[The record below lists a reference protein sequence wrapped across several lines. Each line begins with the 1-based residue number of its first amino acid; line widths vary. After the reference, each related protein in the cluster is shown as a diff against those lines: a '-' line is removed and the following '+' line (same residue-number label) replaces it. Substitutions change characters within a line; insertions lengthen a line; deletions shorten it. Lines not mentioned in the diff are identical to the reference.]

1 MTLPDDEK
9 LPVAVSGVKRSLPR
23 YYLETGV
30 LFALVVALGV
40 FLLTSR
46 YWLDDEPWFV
56 GVWTGVAE
64 HAVAGSVSE
73 RVELRMTG
81 TNVSGSASYRGVRR
95 ALEEPSIADDR
106 LSFVTRGRDRIG
118 NQWAEVTYRYTLE
131 AAGENRMQVSVEV
144 SGSFRDEAPLVFS
157 LSRER

>member
-1 MTLPDDEK
+1 MALPEDEK

-46 YWLDDEPWFV
+46 YWLDDDPWFI

-64 HAVAGSVSE
+64 HSVAGPVPE
-73 RVELRMTG
+73 RIELRMTG
-81 TNVSGSASYRGVRR
+81 SNVSGSASYRGVRR
-95 ALEEPSIADDR
+95 ALEEPSIADER
-106 LSFVTRGRDRIG
+106 LTFVTRGRDRIG

-131 AAGENRMQVSVEV
+131 PSEDGRMRASVVV
-144 SGSFRDEAPLVFS
+144 SGSFRDEAPVTFS
-157 LSRER
+157 LGRE

>member
-1 MTLPDDEK
+1 MALPEDEK
-9 LPVAVSGVKRSLPR
+9 LPVAVSDVKRSLPR

-46 YWLDDEPWFV
+46 YWLDDDPWFI

-64 HAVAGSVSE
+64 HSIAGSVPE
-73 RVELRMTG
+73 RIELRMSG
-81 TNVSGSASYRGVRR
+81 SAVSGSASYRGVRR
-95 ALEEPSIADDR
+95 ALEGPSIEDER

-118 NQWAEVTYRYTLE
+118 NQWTEVTYRYTLE
-131 AAGENRMQVSVEV
+131 P
-144 SGSFRDEAPLVFS
+144 SGSGRMRASVMVVGGFRDEAPVTFL
-157 LSRER
+157 LDRE